1 MLNNFSLVFDIDG
14 VIIKNKPLLKKVNN
28 NCNNFIKKYKNFKS
42 IHSAKILNEY
52 LYKNKGHSLRGIY
65 NDINFNHDKI
75 IISNMF
81 NKNVYDREKVGEYLT
96 YTFWEKACE
105 IAISF
110 GYSGC
115 HSYGRTGGW
124 AIPYFTKNTK
134 CEYIKATSDKS
145 ISNDISLENFKAF
158 ASYIEKLWRL
168 IDIEAK
174 TIETEDQLTK
184 LQSRIEEL

>member
-1 MLNNFSLVFDIDG
+1 MKETNVIDNIRKLHFG
-14 VIIKNKPLLKKVNN
+14 NSTILDSR
-28 NCNNFIKKYKNFKS
+28 Y
-42 IHSAKILNEY
+42 IHQDGY
-52 LYKNKGHSLRGIY
+52 LA
-65 NDINFNHDKI
+65 INVKWYYPKL
-75 IISNMF
+75 

-134 CEYIKATSDKS
+134 CEYIKATSGKS

-174 TIETEDQLTK
+174 TIETENQLIK